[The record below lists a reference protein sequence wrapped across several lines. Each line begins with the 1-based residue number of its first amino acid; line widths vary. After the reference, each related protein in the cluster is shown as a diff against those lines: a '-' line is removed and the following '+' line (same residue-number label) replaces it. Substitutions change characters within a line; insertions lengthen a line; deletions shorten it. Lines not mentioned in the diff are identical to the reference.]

1 MANTPS
7 FKPDVVLG
15 RFNSS
20 RNPENIYVVKRHPMI
35 DPSDSRHI
43 SCTCPGWK
51 FSPRKNQGTYLCR
64 HTEYVREHGHGTI
77 DRKYGEAAI
86 NSSLASHR
94 RATRLR
100 KGKDFHK
107 DPKRSLALAC
117 EDAGVHLS
125 DHAFHNLVKALR
137 PYLTGKKQADTDTS
151 GTEVLRVITLD

>member
-1 MANTPS
+1 MAKTPS

-20 RNPENIYVVKRHPMI
+20 RNPENIYVVKRHPMV
-35 DPSDSRHI
+35 DPSDSKHI

-51 FSPRKNQGTYLCR
+51 FSPRHNDGTYLCR

-77 DRKYGEAAI
+77 DRKYGESAI
-86 NSSLASHR
+86 N

-107 DPKRSLALAC
+107 DPKRILAFAC

-137 PYLTGKKQADTDTS
+137 PYLTGNKQAATDTDTD